1 MQAIARVAATLK
13 PGTARVLVRDYAE
26 GDLAQQRFQRS
37 ARMQRISHNF
47 YARSDG
53 TCAYF
58 FSQVSPGG
66 ASQGCGT
73 SESPLCCKPEAG
85 SATQTGHHKSCA
97 PLQLS
102 FPGGDI
108 QES

>member
-1 MQAIARVAATLK
+1 MAATLLLCVQAIARVAATLK

-58 FSQVSPGG
+58 FSQVSSGG
-66 ASQGCGT
+66 ASKRCST
-73 SESPLCCKPEAG
+73 S
-85 SATQTGHHKSCA
+85 
-97 PLQLS
+97 
-102 FPGGDI
+102 
-108 QES
+108 